1 MKFKVGDFVMVND
14 PTPYLDDCDFTNG
27 LYFNDRM
34 RVFIGRIF
42 RVSEI
47 QRQVIFYELD
57 HLNVPHDITY
67 KLEYIDKHDCLEG
80 RNDVITRWSW
90 NEKWLML
97 ADEFAPDEI
106 DCSDLPDIMSMI
118 RG

>member
-1 MKFKVGDFVMVND
+1 MIMRFKIGDFVVVND
-14 PTPYLDDCDFTNG
+14 PTPYLDDGVFTDD

-42 RVSEI
+42 IVSKI
-47 QRQVIFYELD
+47 QGD
-57 HLNVPHDITY
+57 NTY
-67 KLEYIDKHDCLEG
+67 KLKYIDKHECLEG

>member
-1 MKFKVGDFVMVND
+1 MTYKIGDFVVVND
-14 PTPYLDDCDFTNG
+14 PTPYLDDSNFTDG

-42 RVSEI
+42 RVSKI
-47 QRQVIFYELD
+47 QSDLTF
-57 HLNVPHDITY
+57 

-80 RNDVITRWSW
+80 SNYVITRWSW
-90 NEKWLML
+90 NEKWLMP
-97 ADEFAPDEI
+97 ADEFSPDEI
-106 DCSDLPDIMSMI
+106 DCCDLPDIMSMI